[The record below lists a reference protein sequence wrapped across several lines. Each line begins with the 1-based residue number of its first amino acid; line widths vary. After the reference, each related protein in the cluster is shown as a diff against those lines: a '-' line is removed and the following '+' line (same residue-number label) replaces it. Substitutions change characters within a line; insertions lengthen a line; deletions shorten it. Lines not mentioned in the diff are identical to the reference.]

1 MASLSIEVAR
11 ADDPGAARP
20 IGLVAE
26 VSRIGDFSG
35 TPPRKVY
42 VSSVSARL
50 VDGLAPGFWQVRLAT
65 PDGLLDTREVE
76 LVEGAA
82 ITVRFELAPRRR
94 GSPAPPKPIRWRRGP
109 ARGAGATAGMLTRRY
124 SGAADSPPRAHDG
137 LMVVETIGAPAADGD
152 PLVFWRAMADA
163 AADGR
168 LMQKLASSDSPLPFL
183 SPEPSGADDELR
195 WRVVGEPES
204 RIYAAA
210 GSRFHC
216 LPVPWR
222 THEWQSPVALVLVGE
237 GGSARTRVSIEDDGF
252 AGLLAYLSSG
262 SILSAVDLL
271 SVDDDLADSVG
282 RTAESLLY
290 GKRASPL
297 GACAAGYALLGAAVP
312 GIDEPWHPWI
322 GNLSRWFGWIPDGAI
337 LLARLQLMQTRSEAD
352 TDEALATLRT
362 ALGRGLP
369 YYRRG
374 FDWLLQAM
382 LRFADDPVVA
392 EVRPMVADV
401 AARLDMREVFTTLTL
416 GGDAR

>member
-1 MASLSIEVAR
+1 MASLSIEIAR
-11 ADDPGAARP
+11 VGDPSAARP

-26 VSRIGDFSG
+26 VSRIGDG
-35 TPPRKVY
+35 GRTPPRKVS
-42 VSSVSARL
+42 VSSVGARS
-50 VDGLAPGFWQVRLAT
+50 VDGLAPGLWQIRLAT

-76 LVEGAA
+76 LAEGVPVA
-82 ITVRFELAPRRR
+82 VRFKLAPRRR
-94 GSPAPPKPIRWRRGP
+94 TSPAPPPKPTRPRRGP
-109 ARGAGATAGMLTRRY
+109 PGAAGATAARLTRRY
-124 SGAADSPPRAHDG
+124 SGAADGPSRAHDG
-137 LMVVETIGAPAADGD
+137 LMVVETVATPAVDGN
-152 PLVFWRAMADA
+152 PLVLWRAMAAA

-168 LMQKLASSDSPLPFL
+168 LMRKLAGTVGPSSLL
-183 SPEPSGADDELR
+183 PEPSGPDDELR
-195 WRVVGEPES
+195 WRVIGEPGS
-204 RIYAAA
+204 RTYAVT

-222 THEWQSPVALVLVGE
+222 AHDWQSPVALLLVGDAE
-237 GGSARTRVSIEDDGF
+237 SARTRVFIEDEGF

-262 SILSAVDLL
+262 SVLSAVDLL
-271 SVDDDLADSVG
+271 RVDDGLADSVG
-282 RTAESLLY
+282 RTAEDLLH

-312 GIDEPWHPWI
+312 GVDEPWHPWI

-337 LLARLQLMQTRSEAD
+337 LLARLQLMQARSEAD
-352 TDEALATLRT
+352 AAEALATLRT

-401 AARLDMREVFTTLTL
+401 AARLDMREVFTTLTI
-416 GGDAR
+416 GGVAR